1 MMKLYHGGL
10 IEIKTPRIMATDH
23 IGDFGTGFY
32 TTTDPAQ
39 ARRFVETKCN
49 RSRKSQG
56 VVSYFEVADDFLET
70 RELKI
75 RIFRGADEAWARFV
89 EANRRDVD
97 YRHEYDIVYGPVAND
112 QVYASFALYESEL
125 IDFSE
130 LLNRLKVRKLTDQ
143 VLFHTERSLS
153 VLKYTGSEVVQCP
166 RK

>member
-1 MMKLYHGGL
+1 MKLYHGGL
-10 IEIKTPRIMATDH
+10 IEVKAPRIMATDH

-32 TTTDPAQ
+32 TTTDLEQ
-39 ARRFVETKCN
+39 ARRFVAAKCD
-49 RSRKSQG
+49 RSGKSQG
-56 VVSYFEVADDFLET
+56 VVSYFEVSDDFLT
-70 RELKI
+70 MPELKI
-75 RIFRGADEAWARFV
+75 GIFRKADEKWARFV
-89 EANRRDVD
+89 EANRRDVA
-97 YRHEYDIVYGPVAND
+97 YRHDYDIVYGPVAND

-153 VLKYTGSEVVQCP
+153 ILKYTGSEVVQCP

>member
-1 MMKLYHGGL
+1 MKLYHGGL
-10 IEIKTPRIMATDH
+10 TEVKTPRIMATDH

-32 TTTDPAQ
+32 TTTDLEQ
-39 ARRFVETKCN
+39 ARRFVATKCD
-49 RSRKSQG
+49 RCRKTQG
-56 VVSYFEVADDFLET
+56 VVSYFEVPDDFLKT
-70 RELKI
+70 QELKI
-75 RIFRGADEAWARFV
+75 RIFRKADEKWARFV

-143 VLFHTERSLS
+143 VLFHTEKALSL
-153 VLKYTGSEVVQCP
+153 LKYAGSEVVQCP
-166 RK
+166 LK

>member
-1 MMKLYHGGL
+1 MKLYHGGL
-10 IEIKTPRIMATDH
+10 IEVKAPRIMATDH

-32 TTTDPAQ
+32 TTTDLEQ
-39 ARRFVETKCN
+39 ARRFVATKCD
-49 RSRKSQG
+49 RSGKFQG
-56 VVSYFEVADDFLET
+56 AVSYFEVTDDFLT
-70 RELKI
+70 MPELKI
-75 RIFRGADEAWARFV
+75 GIFRKADEKWARFV
-89 EANRRDVD
+89 EANRRDVAC
-97 YRHEYDIVYGPVAND
+97 RHDYDIVYGPVADD

-153 VLKYTGSEVVQCP
+153 ILKYTGSEVVQCP

>member
-1 MMKLYHGGL
+1 MKLYHGDL
-10 IEIKTPRIMATDH
+10 IEVKTPRIMATDH
-23 IGDFGTGFY
+23 IGDFGIGFY
-32 TTTDPAQ
+32 TTTDLEQ
-39 ARRFVETKCN
+39 ARRFVATKCD
-49 RSRKSQG
+49 RSRKPQG
-56 VVSYFEVADDFLET
+56 VVSYFEVPDDFLKST
-70 RELKI
+70 DFQI
-75 RIFRGADEAWARFV
+75 RIFRKADEKWARFV

-143 VLFHTERSLS
+143 VLFHTERALS
-153 VLKYTGSEVVQCP
+153 ILKYTGSEVVQCP

>member
-1 MMKLYHGGL
+1 MKLYHGGL

-39 ARRFVETKCN
+39 ARRFVATKCN

-56 VVSYFEVADDFLET
+56 VVSYFEVADDFLHT

-97 YRHEYDIVYGPVAND
+97 YNHEYDIVYGPVAND

-153 VLKYTGSEVVQCP
+153 LLKYTGSEVVQCP
-166 RK
+166 QK

>member
-1 MMKLYHGGL
+1 MKLYHGGL
-10 IEIKTPRIMATDH
+10 IEVKTPRIMATDH

-32 TTTDPAQ
+32 TTTDLEQ
-39 ARRFVETKCN
+39 ARRFVVTKCD

-56 VVSYFEVADDFLET
+56 VVSYFEVPDDFLKT
-70 RELKI
+70 QELKI
-75 RIFRGADEAWARFV
+75 RIFRKADEKWARFV
-89 EANRRDVD
+89 EADRRDVN
-97 YRHEYDIVYGPVAND
+97 YSHEYDIVYGPVAND

-143 VLFHTERSLS
+143 VLFHTERALS
-153 VLKYTGSEVVQCP
+153 ILKYTGSEVVQCP

>member
-1 MMKLYHGGL
+1 MKLYHGGL
-10 IEIKTPRIMATDH
+10 IEFKTPRIMATDH
-23 IGDFGTGFY
+23 IGDFGVGFY
-32 TTTDPAQ
+32 TTTDLEQ
-39 ARRFVETKCN
+39 ARRFVATKCD
-49 RSRKSQG
+49 RSRKTQG
-56 VVSYFEVADDFLET
+56 VVSYFEVADDFLQT
-70 RELKI
+70 PGLAI
-75 RIFRGADEAWARFV
+75 RIFRKADEKWARFV

-97 YRHEYDIVYGPVAND
+97 YRHDYDIVYGPVAND

-153 VLKYTGSEVVQCP
+153 ILKYTGSEVVQCP

>member
-1 MMKLYHGGL
+1 MKLYHGGL
-10 IEIKTPRIMATDH
+10 IEVKTPRIMATDH

-32 TTTDPAQ
+32 TTTDLEQ
-39 ARRFVETKCN
+39 ARRFVVTKCD

-56 VVSYFEVADDFLET
+56 VVSYFEVADDFLKT
-70 RELKI
+70 PGFAI
-75 RIFRGADEAWARFV
+75 RIFRKADEKWARFV
-89 EANRRDVD
+89 EANRRDVN
-97 YRHEYDIVYGPVAND
+97 YSHEYDIVYGPVAND

-143 VLFHTERSLS
+143 VLFHTERALS
-153 VLKYTGSEVVQCP
+153 ILKYTGSEVVQCL